1 MNVVFGRYKRVLE
14 ETKNY
19 VRGMYGKP
27 PGEISQEM
35 YKTILGS
42 KWKDEVIEVRPADLL
57 KPMYKKSRDELSDMG
72 LLRKDEDVLSY
83 AMFPEEAKKFLSGQA
98 KPEFTSDQ
106 LPLEFE
112 MRGRRF
118 RVTLNGEQYEVTIKG
133 VGK

>member
-27 PGEISQEM
+27 PAEISEEIYQ
-35 YKTILGS
+35 TVLGS
-42 KWKDEVIEVRPADLL
+42 GWRDQVIDVRPADLL
-57 KPMYKKSRDELSDMG
+57 KPMYKKCRDDLEDLK
-72 LLRKDEDVLSY
+72 LLKKEEDVLSY

-106 LPLEFE
+106 LPLDYE
-112 MRGRRF
+112 MRGKRF
-118 RVTLNGEQYEVTIKG
+118 KIELNGERYDVTIRG
-133 VGK
+133 VKK